1 MFLFLHFVF
10 PNKYVFLLLYLYL
23 QQFFSSVCRRL
34 FGLIGV
40 IRTNSSER
48 HSLGLHSDVCWPDF
62 VNPFVL
68 LLLYYTLV
76 ALLHKWVH
84 ITDEVC

>member
-1 MFLFLHFVF
+1 MF
-10 PNKYVFLLLYLYL
+10 YSSCICSAA
-23 QQFFSSVCRRL
+23 FFSCFVCQRL

-40 IRTNSSER
+40 IRTNSSDR
-48 HSLGLHSDVCWPDF
+48 HSLGLHSNVCWPDF

-84 ITDEVC
+84 ITDEVCWCITANLSP